1 MLVDRVIIGP
11 TNPDNPEYRVYP
23 AEVIRTVIKII
34 VRSVPGYQRVNGSP
48 WCQKN
53 CERRSIRVS
62 TSCLCAK
69 RFKKPVAL
77 PTGDDPMGMRGRT
90 NERGSGVERGS
101 MGRDLIHGE
110 NSAIH
115 PVKSRRGKKCWATV
129 GSVGRSPGNDKTDRG
144 TRARLDQYR
153 SISLLAPFF
162 LSLFL
167 LFFPLPPRRSTTAQ
181 VSLFL
186 SIDTIREN
194 LRSRFDFLLSFSS
207 SWKDHTRWR
216 IVSYSPDE

>member
-1 MLVDRVIIGP
+1 MKFQKLHLNMLVDRVIIGP

-90 NERGSGVERGS
+90 NERGSGVAWLDGS
-101 MGRDLIHGE
+101 RSYPRWKLGHPSGE
-110 NSAIH
+110 
-115 PVKSRRGKKCWATV
+115 
-129 GSVGRSPGNDKTDRG
+129 
-144 TRARLDQYR
+144 
-153 SISLLAPFF
+153 
-162 LSLFL
+162 
-167 LFFPLPPRRSTTAQ
+167 
-181 VSLFL
+181 
-186 SIDTIREN
+186 E
-194 LRSRFDFLLSFSS
+194 
-207 SWKDHTRWR
+207 
-216 IVSYSPDE
+216 